1 MIKAH
6 RLVSLAKLTKL
17 VFNTEPSILL
27 PAPHT
32 TASISPAHP
41 NIALGY
47 MPNEFYSGGHEQAG
61 IQWHLG

>member
-1 MIKAH
+1 MKCVMKKE
-6 RLVSLAKLTKL
+6 RL
-17 VFNTEPSILL
+17 NTEPSILL

-47 MPNEFYSGGHEQAG
+47 MPSEFCSVTHEQAAV
-61 IQWHLG
+61 QWDRD